1 MKTAIALVLY
11 VLSLCGID
19 VNNETRVDRVVS
31 NGSDVLYSRVVAR
44 PNGTRFECLRSASGQ
59 CYYTVFPEPCAK
71 TSGRQAVDAAPRRSS
86 VSRWPGV
93 AAGGCRRWR
102 RPAYASARTRRCGG
116 RAATDGS
123 GVTAGLV
130 TLPSQA
136 AGRRLPAG

>member
-19 VNNETRVDRVVS
+19 VSNETRIDRIRS

-71 TSGRQAVDAAPRRSS
+71 TSGRPSVDCLSTPVERFALARGGSRRMPSLAPSS
-86 VSRWPGV
+86 VCVSADAKVRGPG
-93 AAGGCRRWR
+93 C
-102 RPAYASARTRRCGG
+102 
-116 RAATDGS
+116 D
-123 GVTAGLV
+123 
-130 TLPSQA
+130 
-136 AGRRLPAG
+136 